1 MSKSDKEF
9 WNNKYLNN
17 EDGWD
22 LGEVSPALRAYIDQL
37 KDKSIK
43 ILIPGAGRSYEA
55 EYLFNN
61 GFTNIYVIDIS
72 PIAVEELKKRAPKIP
87 HEQIICDDFFQLK
100 DQYDLI
106 LEQTFFCAINPNLR
120 SKYAEHCNQLLKKG
134 GKIAGLMFNFPL
146 TETGPPFGGCVEE
159 YQNLFSTNFV
169 IDIMEPSTKSIDKR
183 DGRELFVK
191 MIKK

>member
-1 MSKSDKEF
+1 MNNLDKEF

-22 LGEVSPALRAYIDQL
+22 LGEISPALKAYIDQL

-61 GFTNIYVIDIS
+61 GFTNVFVVDIS
-72 PIAVEELKKRAPKIP
+72 PFAVEELKKRVPQIP
-87 HEQIICDDFFQLK
+87 ENQIICQDFFQFNG
-100 DQYDLI
+100 QFDLI
-106 LEQTFFCAINPNLR
+106 IEQTFFCAINPSLR
-120 SKYAEHCNQLLKKG
+120 EDYALHCNQLLKKG

-146 TETGPPFGGCVEE
+146 TEAGPPFGGCVEE
-159 YQNLFSTNFV
+159 YQNIFSKNFV
-169 IDIMEPSTKSIDKR
+169 IEIMEQSTKSIDKR